1 MSARHE
7 DVLARTLEG
16 LLPGWG
22 PVDWRGEVAAITPAP
37 DPPLARMLA
46 ALADI
51 EDISFYMQ
59 VIIRRSGV
67 ARLAPVREFNAIWLA
82 EESEHARALAA
93 LAAKYGAPEG
103 RRRRSHGRLY
113 RASRALTMLS
123 KTWLARLFPQAM
135 LAAYLTIGGLQ
146 EYVALTAYTA
156 LADRVAEPASA
167 NVLRRIARQ
176 EARHMRFYRHGA
188 DAVLAESAV
197 ARRVVR
203 YLIESDWKPPGVRLF
218 GAAGWAD
225 VFQPLLADRALVDR
239 LLRMD
244 RLVAAL
250 PGLSG
255 LNVMERFLASTIE
268 GTNER
273 RRGVRP
279 RRESAPLRT
288 RRPDVPGLRQRSV
301 EPQEPEG

>member
-1 MSARHE
+1 VSAHE
-7 DVLARTLEG
+7 GAVGHEEVLVRTLEG

-22 PVDWRGEVAAITPAP
+22 PVVWRGAVASIAPAP

-59 VIIRRSGV
+59 VFIRRSGV
-67 ARLAPVREFNAIWLA
+67 ARLAAVREFNAIWLA

-93 LAAKYGAPEG
+93 LAAKYGAPNE
-103 RRRRSHGRLY
+103 RRRQSHGRLY
-113 RASRALTMLS
+113 RALRALIVLPRI
-123 KTWLARLFPQAM
+123 WLARLFPHVM
-135 LAAYLTIGGLQ
+135 LATYLTIGGLQ

-167 NVLRRIARQ
+167 EVLRQIARQ
-176 EARHMRFYRHGA
+176 EARHMRFYRRGA
-188 DAVLAESAV
+188 EAVLAESAIT
-197 ARRVVR
+197 RRVVR
-203 YLIESDWKPPGVRLF
+203 YLVESDWKPPGVSLL
-218 GAAGWAD
+218 GAAAWAD
-225 VFQPLLADRALVDR
+225 VFRPLLADRALVDR

-255 LNVMERFLASTIE
+255 LNVMERFLASI
-268 GTNER
+268 
-273 RRGVRP
+273 
-279 RRESAPLRT
+279 
-288 RRPDVPGLRQRSV
+288 DD
-301 EPQEPEG
+301 